1 MAKFTKMAIMMC
13 FMQLLEEKQIDKIT
27 VKDICESCEIN
38 RNTFD
43 NTIDAMIQSC
53 KNENQTY

>member
-43 NTIDAMIQSC
+43 NTIDAMIQS
-53 KNENQTY
+53 